1 MMQPLI
7 DPVSLDLIKAEL
19 TPDKKLCDT
28 NKGHNILY
36 VFDSDNAPNLMLEV
50 GRLRELTFRDATAGT
65 GAAYDWDEFDH
76 GHKYRQIIVWD
87 QDADAIIGG
96 YRYILGPDMVL
107 KENGQPDIVSSHMF
121 TFSEEF
127 IKDYLPHVMEL
138 SRAFVVPEYQSSKA
152 GAKALFALDNLWDG
166 LAAVIMQHHDIMYF
180 MGKMS
185 MYQTYDPLAR
195 NLIMSY
201 LWKHFR
207 DKDGLAVAMD
217 PIEPDLDERLV
228 GLILKD
234 DDLRDDYKNLNAAVR
249 SLGMNIPPMINAY
262 MTLSPTMKVFGT
274 GINREFGDVLDTGI
288 MICFNEMYDEKCERH
303 MKSFIKNS
311 VEKMRMRFPG
321 LTENLEEKVAQRW
334 AMRRARQF
342 TKFMQRGQKPRKR
355 GGRKGR
361 KAQDTQE

>member
-1 MMQPLI
+1 MQPLI

-19 TPDKKLCDT
+19 TPEKKLCDT
-28 NKGHNILY
+28 NKGHNVLY

-65 GAAYDWDEFDH
+65 GAPYDWDEFDH
-76 GHKYRQIIVWD
+76 DHKYRQIIVWD
-87 QDADAIIGG
+87 QDAEAIIGG
-96 YRYILGPDMVL
+96 YRYVLGPDMKI
-107 KENGQPDIVSSHMF
+107 KEDGQPDIVSSHMF
-121 TFSEEF
+121 RFSEKF
-127 IKDYLPHVMEL
+127 VKDYLPHVMEL

-166 LAAVIMQHHDIMYF
+166 LGAVIMQHHDIMYF

-207 DKDGLAVAMD
+207 DRDNLAVAMD
-217 PIEPDLDERLV
+217 PIVPDLDERLV

-234 DDLRDDYKNLNAAVR
+234 DDLKDDYKNLNSAVR
-249 SLGMNIPPMINAY
+249 SLGTNIPPMINAY

-274 GINREFGDVLDTGI
+274 GVNREFGDVLDTGI
-288 MICFNEMYDEKCERH
+288 MICFNEMYEEKRERH
-303 MKSFIKNS
+303 IKSFVKNS
-311 VEKMRMRFPG
+311 AEKIKQRYPG
-321 LTENLEEKVAQRW
+321 IAENLEEIVTQRW
-334 AMRRARQF
+334 AARRAKQF
-342 TKFMQRGQKPRKR
+342 TKFMQKLNAKPRR
-355 GGRKGR
+355 RGR
-361 KAQDTQE
+361 KAKEEQK

>member
-28 NKGHNILY
+28 NKGHNVLY

-76 GHKYRQIIVWD
+76 DHKYHQIIVWD
-87 QDADAIIGG
+87 PDADAIIGG

-107 KENGQPDIVSSHMF
+107 NEKGQPDIVSSHMF
-121 TFSEEF
+121 TFSKEF

-166 LAAVIMQHHDIMYF
+166 LGAVIMQHHDIMYF

-185 MYQTYDPLAR
+185 MYQSYDPLAR
-195 NLIMSY
+195 DLIMSY
-201 LWKHFR
+201 LHKHFS
-207 DKDGLAVAMD
+207 DKDNLAVADD
-217 PIEPDLDERLV
+217 PVGISIDPRLA

-234 DDLRDDYKNLNAAVR
+234 EDLKEDYKNLNTAVR
-249 SLGMNIPPMINAY
+249 SLGTNIPPMINAY

-288 MICFNEMYDEKCERH
+288 MICFNEMYEEKRDRH
-303 MKSFIKNS
+303 MKSFIKNAA
-311 VEKMRMRFPG
+311 EKMRLRFPN
-321 LTENLEEKVAQRW
+321 LAENLEEKVAQRW
-334 AMRRARQF
+334 VSRRAKQF
-342 TKFMQRGQKPRKR
+342 TKFMQRNIPKPRRR
-355 GGRKGR
+355 GGRKA
-361 KAQDTQE
+361 KDEQK

>member
-201 LWKHFR
+201 LRKHFR

-288 MICFNEMYDEKCERH
+288 MICFNEMYEDKRERH
-303 MKSFIKNS
+303 IEAFINKKLDDIRN
-311 VEKMRMRFPG
+311 KHPRFSASA
-321 LTENLEEKVAQRW
+321 EEKLREHMEKRRMKLFQKFQRKL
-334 AMRRARQF
+334 R
-342 TKFMQRGQKPRKR
+342 
-355 GGRKGR
+355 
-361 KAQDTQE
+361 TQEQSPEVEFI